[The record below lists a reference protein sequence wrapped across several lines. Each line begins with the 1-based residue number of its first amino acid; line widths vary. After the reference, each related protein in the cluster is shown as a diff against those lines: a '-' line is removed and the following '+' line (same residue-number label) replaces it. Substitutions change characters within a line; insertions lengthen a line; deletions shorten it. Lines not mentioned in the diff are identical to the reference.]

1 MIWDLAGLLEWEAV
15 AFGVAGVWLTVRQNP
30 WCWPL
35 GIVSVSL
42 FALVFWRAGLPAN
55 AGLQLVYVGLCLYG
69 WWAWVRG
76 GPEPGG
82 LRVSRVPP
90 RIAMA
95 LLAVAPV
102 LGFVLVA
109 LLPRAKDAALP
120 YWDAGTTALSLLAQ
134 WMQTRKWLENWM
146 VWIAV
151 DVVYVC
157 LFLFQGLAPTAGL
170 YAVFTL
176 LAILGL
182 REWSKAI
189 RAGPHGGPGEPSA

>member
-1 MIWDLAGLLEWEAV
+1 VNVLEWVAV

-30 WCWPL
+30 WCWPF
-35 GIVSVSL
+35 GIVNVSL
-42 FALVFWRAGLPAN
+42 FALLFWRARLPAN

-76 GPEPGG
+76 GPEPGR
-82 LRVSRVPP
+82 LRVSRVPL
-90 RIAMA
+90 RAALA

-102 LGFVLVA
+102 LGLGLVA
-109 LLPRAKDAALP
+109 LLPRATNAALP
-120 YWDAGTTALSLLAQ
+120 YWDAGTTAASLLAQ
-134 WMQTRKWLENWM
+134 WMQTRKWLENWV

-157 LFLFQGLAPTAGL
+157 MFLVQDLAPTAGL

-176 LAILGL
+176 LAILGF
-182 REWSKAI
+182 REWSRAI
-189 RAGPHGGPGEPSA
+189 RAGQGRGPGEPAA